1 MRVSDTTCNATVNA
15 DQRLPEQD
23 LRFVVE
29 HARDAWES
37 LRGGR
42 LFLTGG
48 TGFIGTWLMESFVR
62 ANRDLGLGAAV
73 EVLSRDPA
81 GFLARRPH
89 LREES
94 AVSFVAGD
102 VRSFVVRGREFTH
115 IIHGATTSG
124 GPVPPQEMLSVIVD
138 GTRRVLEA
146 CRFAK
151 PAKGL
156 LISSGAVYGR
166 QPSTISHVSEDYEG
180 GPSTTSPSS
189 AYGEGKRAAEL
200 LVSMASE
207 YDSTPFSIARC
218 FAFVGP
224 LLPLDAHFAI
234 GNFIADVLARRPIR
248 VGGDGTPRRSYL
260 YAADLVVWLIT
271 ILARGQAAR
280 PYNVGG
286 EQDVS
291 IRELAAAVARRG
303 ASVLGT
309 TEPAV
314 IVTLPA
320 PSDPNAMPNRYV
332 PSCDRARQEL
342 CLFQR
347 IWLDEAIDRT
357 LAHHA
362 QSSNHTTAFRSA

>member
-1 MRVSDTTCNATVNA
+1 MGSPSIVRNAPAVA
-15 DQRLPEQD
+15 DRRLPEQD

-48 TGFIGTWLMESFVR
+48 TGFIGTWLLESFVQ
-62 ANRDLGLGAAV
+62 ANRALGLGATV

-81 GFLARRPH
+81 GFLTRRPH

-94 AVSFVAGD
+94 AISFVPGD
-102 VRSFVVRGREFTH
+102 VRSFEVRGREFTH
-115 IIHGATTSG
+115 VIHGATTSG
-124 GPVPPQEMLSVIVD
+124 GPVPPQEMFSVIVD

-146 CRFAK
+146 CRVAN
-151 PAKGL
+151 PSKGL
-156 LISSGAVYGR
+156 FISSGAVYGR

-180 GPSTTSPSS
+180 GPLTTSTSS

-200 LVSMASE
+200 LISMASE

-234 GNFIADVLARRPIR
+234 GNFIADALARRPIR

-260 YAADLVVWLIT
+260 YAADLVVWLVT
-271 ILARGQAAR
+271 ILTRGQAGT

-291 IRELAAAVARRG
+291 IRELAAVVARRG
-303 ASVLGT
+303 ASVLKT
-309 TEPAV
+309 AEPAV
-314 IVTLPA
+314 IVTLQA
-320 PSDPNAMPNRYV
+320 PSDPNVMPSRYV
-332 PSCDRARQEL
+332 PSCGRAGQEL
-342 CLFQR
+342 SLFQR
-347 IWLDEAIDRT
+347 IMLDEAIDRT
-357 LAHHA
+357 LAYHA
-362 QSSNHTTAFRSA
+362 RSCNHTSAFRST

>member
-1 MRVSDTTCNATVNA
+1 MGVSSTSYNAPVVA
-15 DQRLPEQD
+15 DRRLPEQD

-29 HARDAWES
+29 HAKDAWES
-37 LRGGR
+37 LRGAR

-48 TGFIGTWLMESFVR
+48 TGFIGTWLLESFVR
-62 ANRDLGLGAAV
+62 ANRDLDLGAAV

-94 AVSFVAGD
+94 AVSFVPGD
-102 VRSFVVRGREFTH
+102 VRTFEARGREFTH
-115 IIHGATTSG
+115 VIHGATTSG
-124 GPVPPQEMLSVIVD
+124 GPVLPQEMFSVIVD

-146 CRFAK
+146 CRYAK

-156 LISSGAVYGR
+156 FISSGAVYGR

-180 GPSTTSPSS
+180 GPLTTSPSS

-234 GNFIADVLARRPIR
+234 GNFIADALARRPIR

-291 IRELAAAVARRG
+291 IRELAAVVACRG
-303 ASVLGT
+303 ARLRAGD
-309 TEPAV
+309 A
-314 IVTLPA
+314 LPIMITKPNQEQSCQR
-320 PSDPNAMPNRYV
+320 PSRYV
-332 PSCDRARQEL
+332 PCCRRAADEL
-342 CLFQR
+342 RLSQR
-347 IWLDEAIDRT
+347 IGLEDAIDRT
-357 LAHHA
+357 LAFHC
-362 QSSNHTTAFRSA
+362 QETAATAV